1 MADFLYQGHGSFR
14 LVSDAGC
21 VIYIDP
27 FAGEGYDRPA
37 DLVLVSHEHGD
48 HNQVQLVAL
57 KPDGK
62 ILRAK
67 DFISQDKDGTIH
79 YQKIQQQD
87 VQIQAVA
94 AYNRNH
100 PRIPVWVLLLQQV
113 QRSCILPVIPP
124 RPKKCRNLQ
133 KNSLTMPFCR
143 STASII
149 WMHSKQRDAPKSL
162 GQSRMYRYI

>member
-27 FAGEGYDRPA
+27 FAGEGYDLPA

-100 PRIPVWVLLLQQV
+100 PKNAC
-113 QRSCILPVIPP
+113 CILPAIPP